1 LLLAEVL
8 ARLGARWD
16 EEGAD
21 DADHACTGEEGGHP
35 MTTGDHG
42 AGAGAKRTGPELL
55 FALRETIANSDK
67 AKSFGDGVWVVREDA
82 LALIAYVDDTV
93 AQSAA
98 IEARYAP
105 LLATVRRAVH
115 GEGYAYWSKQ
125 PAIHDLEVALAALD
139 RAQGDVP
146 RMDG

>member
-1 LLLAEVL
+1 
-8 ARLGARWD
+8 
-16 EEGAD
+16 
-21 DADHACTGEEGGHP
+21 
-35 MTTGDHG
+35 MTTGDHDAE
-42 AGAGAKRTGPELL
+42 AGTKRTGPELL

-67 AKSFGDGVWVVREDA
+67 ANPFGYGVWVVREDA

-93 AQSAA
+93 AQIAA
-98 IEARYAP
+98 IEARYEP
-105 LLATVRRAVH
+105 LIAAVRRAVH

-139 RAQGDVP
+139 RAREDVP